1 MVQGDGPTGKAPQQG
16 DEVWMSCRATEGCK
30 GTKAKIVFMQRL
42 PLQAG
47 GGTALRYKC
56 LTCGGAFHIRR

>member
-1 MVQGDGPTGKAPQQG
+1 
-16 DEVWMSCRATEGCK
+16 MSCRATEGCK